1 MGINSVN
8 EFAKKT
14 VVTAA
19 MVGSA
24 FAFGGGTA
32 FASSAADGAAVG
44 SPGVLSGNLVQVP
57 VHVPV
62 NLCGNTVSVIGALNP
77 AFGNTCINGDG
88 QMKPP
93 PPMPP
98 HNPPHK
104 PPHNPPH
111 EPPHCPPQ
119 GPPSHP
125 PACPPEHKPP
135 VTPPHK
141 PPVTPPHKP
150 PVTHPP
156 VTPPHKPHVPVEECP
171 EEECP
176 CPEIQVV
183 HEVTDAVTI

>member
-14 VVTAA
+14 VVAAA

-32 FASSAADGAAVG
+32 YASSAADGAAVG
-44 SPGVLSGNLVQVP
+44 SPGVLSGNLLQVP

-62 NLCGNTVSVIGALNP
+62 NLCGNTVSVIGVLNP
-77 AFGNTCINGDG
+77 AFGNTCINGEG

-111 EPPHCPPQ
+111 NPPHEPPHCPPQ
-119 GPPSHP
+119 GPP
-125 PACPPEHKPP
+125 ACPPTTPPVKPP
-135 VTPPHK
+135 HTPPVK
-141 PPVTPPHKP
+141 PPHTPPVKP
-150 PVTHPP
+150 PHTPP
-156 VTPPHKPHVPVEECP
+156 VKPPHTPPVDECP

-183 HEVTDAVTI
+183 HEVTDKVTL